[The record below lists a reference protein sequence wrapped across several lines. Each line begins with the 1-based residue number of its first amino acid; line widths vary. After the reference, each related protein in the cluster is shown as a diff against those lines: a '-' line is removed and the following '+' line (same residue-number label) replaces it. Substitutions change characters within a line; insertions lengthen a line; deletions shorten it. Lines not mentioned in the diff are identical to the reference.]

1 MRRFTFAAGLAMA
14 VLSSAANGA
23 DLWPEQPEIVSS
35 SATDWSGFY
44 FGLNGGY
51 GPGTAT
57 GTIGLDYSVSYS
69 GLFGGGQVGHNFQL
83 ENGLV
88 FGVEADL
95 NRTNESG
102 TTEFSYSFVDTLNWS
117 GAVTGRVGY
126 AWDIFMP
133 YVLGGVAFANNT
145 YGMDDNGTSYSGSA
159 THLGYTVGLGAAAM
173 LTDNISAFTEVRYAD
188 YGSARYSWEGLGY
201 TFPVTLVDTTVR
213 GGLNIH
219 F

>member
-1 MRRFTFAAGLAMA
+1 MRRFTFTAGLAMA

-57 GTIGLDYSVSYS
+57 FSIYGVSFS
-69 GLFGGGQVGHNFQL
+69 GLFGGGQVGYNFQL
-83 ENGLV
+83 ENGVVWGL
-88 FGVEADL
+88 EADL
-95 NRTNESG
+95 NKSNESG
-102 TTEFSYSFVDTLNWS
+102 TSDSGSVAFSDSLNWS

-126 AWDIFMP
+126 ALDIFMP

-145 YGMDDNGTSYSGSA
+145 YGIEYDDASA
-159 THLGYTVGLGAAAM
+159 THLGYTVGLGAAAK

-188 YGSARYSWEGLGY
+188 YGSASYLLTSGSYSY
-201 TFPVTLVDTTVR
+201 TFPVSLVDTTIR
-213 GGLNIH
+213 GGLNLH